1 MSLLT
6 DEEIGDLLD
15 LEKEREY
22 PCSVGSVL
30 TVDVDAVVEASQ
42 TLTLKAV
49 AEWLGEYCDNPKHES
64 QAKRIAC
71 IRCLWELQD
80 AGTFGKMPGGE

>member
-6 DEEIGDLLD
+6 DAELARAAYPA
-15 LEKEREY
+15 LENV
-22 PCSVGSVL
+22 PSHWL
-30 TVDVDAVVEASQ
+30 TGRNRRVADAATEVA
-42 TLTLKAV
+42 LRAV

-64 QAKRIAC
+64 KAKRIAC

-80 AGTFGKMPGGE
+80 AGTFGKMPGEE

>member
-6 DEEIGDLLD
+6 DEE
-15 LEKEREY
+15 LEEAREAWVKEDSGETYTQRL
-22 PCSVGSVL
+22 L
-30 TVDVDAVVEASQ
+30 TVQRAK
-42 TLTLKAV
+42 TLKAM

-71 IRCLWELQD
+71 IRCLWELRD
-80 AGTFGKMPGGE
+80 AGTFGKMPGEE

>member
-6 DEEIGDLLD
+6 EADIIKIHPWMQLPKGDGPD
-15 LEKEREY
+15 TDMDTH
-22 PCSVGSVL
+22 VA
-30 TVDVDAVVEASQ
+30 TAEAQQ
-42 TLTLKAV
+42 TKALKAV

-80 AGTFGKMPGGE
+80 AGTFGKMPGEE

>member
-6 DEEIGDLLD
+6 DEEMLGVFTSYDSDFDYVGGTEGDLAW
-15 LEKEREY
+15 K
-22 PCSVGSVL
+22 V
-30 TVDVDAVVEASQ
+30 AKAQ
-42 TLTLKAV
+42 HAKTLKAV
-49 AEWLGEYCDNPKHES
+49 AEWLGTYCDNPKHES

-80 AGTFGKMPGGE
+80 AGTFGKMPGEE